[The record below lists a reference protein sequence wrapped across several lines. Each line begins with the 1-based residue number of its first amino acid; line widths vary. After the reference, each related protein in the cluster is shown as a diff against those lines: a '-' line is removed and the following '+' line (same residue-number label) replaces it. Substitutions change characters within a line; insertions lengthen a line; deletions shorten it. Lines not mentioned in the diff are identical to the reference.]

1 MTLNPGDKP
10 KVVGGSF
17 SDFYW
22 ENIWAG

>member
-1 MTLNPGDKP
+1 LNPGDKP